1 MDAWKKVLWSD
12 ESRFTL
18 DFHDGRVRVHR
29 MRGERYASCCIS
41 EHDRYG
47 GGSVMVWA
55 GVWYGGRT
63 DAILI
68 EGNLNAEQYKDRI
81 VIPIVIP
88 TAHEN
93 DLVFQDDNA
102 RPHRAALV
110 KSAITS
116 ARIPTLP
123 WPARSPDL
131 SPIEHAWDE
140 LGRRVRNDCAQPP
153 STLQE
158 LAQRLK
164 EQWSLLDQSF
174 LDTLFTSMPHRIA
187 ACIAAKGGHTRF

>member
-1 MDAWKKVLWSD
+1 
-12 ESRFTL
+12 
-18 DFHDGRVRVHR
+18 

-68 EGNLNAEQYKDRI
+68 EGNLNAEQYKNRI
-81 VIPIVIP
+81 VLPIVIP
-88 TAHEN
+88 TAREN

-110 KSAITS
+110 KNVLNC
-116 ARIPTLP
+116 ARIPTCTMP
-123 WPARSPDL
+123 WPA
-131 SPIEHAWDE
+131 
-140 LGRRVRNDCAQPP
+140 
-153 STLQE
+153 
-158 LAQRLK
+158 
-164 EQWSLLDQSF
+164 
-174 LDTLFTSMPHRIA
+174 
-187 ACIAAKGGHTRF
+187 